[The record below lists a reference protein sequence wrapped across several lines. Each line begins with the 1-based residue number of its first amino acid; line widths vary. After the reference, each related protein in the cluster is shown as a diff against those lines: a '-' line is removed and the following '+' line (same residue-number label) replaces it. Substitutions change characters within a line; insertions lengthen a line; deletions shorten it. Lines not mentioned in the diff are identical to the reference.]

1 MRVAADDTTVDT
13 LALKLW
19 EYHQMRQPLAPA
31 DAILMLGSHDVRVA
45 AHAATLW
52 RDGWAPWL
60 ICSGGRGRLTADW
73 PQPEA
78 DTFAAIAREMGVP
91 PEAIIVE
98 NRSTNTG
105 ENIAYTRALLAE
117 RGLALRRV
125 LVVQKPYMERRA
137 YATIRQR
144 WPEVEVTVT
153 SPPIAY
159 EDYPNDYISRER
171 LIHLLVGDLQ
181 RIRLYPALG
190 YQIPQPIPREVWAAY
205 EELVRLGYTD
215 HLVPESSGNEPPG

>member
-1 MRVAADDTTVDT
+1 VDA

-19 EYHQMRQPLAPA
+19 EYNQMHQPLAPA
-31 DAILMLGSHDVRVA
+31 DAILVLGSHDVRVA
-45 AHAATLW
+45 AWAATLW
-52 RDGWAPWL
+52 RDGWATWL
-60 ICSGGRGRLTADW
+60 ICSGGRGRLTANW

-78 DTFAAIAREMGVP
+78 DTFAAITREMGVS

-105 ENIAYTRALLAE
+105 ENIAYTRALLAA
-117 RGLALRRV
+117 RGIELRRV

-153 SPPIAY
+153 SPPISY
-159 EDYPNDYISRER
+159 EEYPNEYISRER

-190 YQIPQPIPREVWAAY
+190 YQIPQPIPWEVWAAY

-215 HLVPESSGNEPPG
+215 HLVSELEGEQKSPGSELPG